1 MKTFK
6 YVFVLH
12 IVIPILIIIPKVSA
26 ALQAQNLDL
35 SSASDMVI
43 FLKAALQL
51 MRSEYINFSTY
62 F

>member
-51 MRSEYINFSTY
+51 MRSEYINFST
-62 F
+62 